1 MTNRNFRIRTK
12 KIGRS
17 YQIKFANTEDPAS
30 FQIPEPK
37 NKNGPTPRHVIME
50 FQIAGRRK
58 ASREKRRNDSNFS
71 VGRGGSACNI
81 LRTTPTSQTKVN
93 CRNVGVPKF
102 SFLGRY

>member
-58 ASREKRRNDSNFS
+58 ASREK
-71 VGRGGSACNI
+71 
-81 LRTTPTSQTKVN
+81 KE
-93 CRNVGVPKF
+93 KE
-102 SFLGRY
+102 